1 MACHETAL
9 WLAEHIEALGLFDM
23 ICTGDPA
30 KSISA
35 VTWPF
40 KDGVQLPF
48 TLFALADRL
57 RTRGWLV
64 PAYTLPANLTT
75 IAVQRIY
82 VRQGLSRDRAS
93 LLIKDIRHALE
104 HFECHSV
111 QVPLTK
117 EESGGYN
124 HT

>member
-1 MACHETAL
+1 TTAVGRCHRYCPIPEDKRITAL
-9 WLAEHIEALGLFDM
+9 HL
-23 ICTGDPA
+23 CTL
-30 KSISA
+30 S
-35 VTWPF
+35 
-40 KDGVQLPF
+40 GVN
-48 TLFALADRL
+48 RL
-57 RTRGWLV
+57 EFGHRHV
-64 PAYTLPANLTT
+64 PGSERVLPANLTT

>member
-1 MACHETAL
+1 
-9 WLAEHIEALGLFDM
+9 M

-64 PAYTLPANLTT
+64 PAYTLPAVG
-75 IAVQRIY
+75 VQGAGR
-82 VRQGLSRDRAS
+82 LKANFSPA
-93 LLIKDIRHALE
+93 E
-104 HFECHSV
+104 
-111 QVPLTK
+111 PLTVA
-117 EESGGYN
+117 
-124 HT
+124 